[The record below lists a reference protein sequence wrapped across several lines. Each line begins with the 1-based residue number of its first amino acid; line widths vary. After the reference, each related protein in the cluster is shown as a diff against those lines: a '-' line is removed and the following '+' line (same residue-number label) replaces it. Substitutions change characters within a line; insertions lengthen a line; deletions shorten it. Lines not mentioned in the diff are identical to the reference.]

1 MGNIGIEKP
10 HERRSSSMSSI
21 RIWKH
26 ENMQW
31 ISGVALC
38 TVAVTFIFLLMLY
51 GTTYKQVTLVVNGEE
66 QTVTTRQ
73 WKLDKLL
80 DEQSIVFDVHDRI
93 SLPTHSKLKDGDTIL
108 IQHTHPLAIVA
119 DGQQLVVHTIGNTVS
134 NALKDLNIQLGMF
147 DKTVPVLEAPVKAG
161 DSVRIIRVEKAY
173 KEVEKELPFKIV
185 KTKDTKLAK
194 GKESVVNEGQ
204 QGVLIETVESTYED
218 GILTFERVMDTTL
231 AAVSV
236 DKVVAVGT
244 KNPVTV
250 LSATSPAVQKITKKG
265 VTFSVKQILSN
276 VVLTA
281 YDAGFQSTGK
291 TKEDS
296 QYGIT
301 FSGTTVT
308 EGRTIAVDPKVIP
321 MGWWVYIE
329 GYGFRRAE
337 DKGSGVNGKHI
348 DIYYEDGDFANN
360 FGKKR
365 GATVYVVG
373 PNKPQAN

>member
-1 MGNIGIEKP
+1 LGSIELEKP
-10 HERRSSSMSSI
+10 HGRRSSSMSSV
-21 RIWKH
+21 RNWKH

-51 GTTYKQVTLVVNGEE
+51 GTSYKQVTLVVNGEE

-93 SLPTHSKLKDGDTIL
+93 SLPSHSKLKDGDKIL

-119 DGQQLVVHTIGNTVS
+119 DGEQLIVHTTGNTVS
-134 NALKDLNIQLGMF
+134 DALKDLNIRLDML
-147 DKTVPVLEAPVKAG
+147 DKTVPALEKPVKAG
-161 DSVRIIRVEKAY
+161 DSVRIIRVEKVY
-173 KEVEKELPFKIV
+173 KDVEKELPFNIV

-204 QGVLIETVESTYED
+204 QGKLIETVESTYED
-218 GILTFERVMDTTL
+218 GVLTFERVMDTTL
-231 AAVSV
+231 AAASV

-250 LSATSPAVQKITKKG
+250 LSATSPAIQKITKKG

-291 TKEDS
+291 TAEDP

-301 FSGTTVT
+301 FSGATVT
-308 EGRTIAVDPKVIP
+308 EGRTIAVDPNVIP
-321 MGWWVYIE
+321 IGWWVYIE

-337 DKGSGVNGKHI
+337 DKGSGVKGKHI
-348 DIYYEDGDFANN
+348 DIYYEDGDYANE